1 MDLSGHVWVCAKSSA
16 SGPSHLIYK
25 SVEPFLNA
33 TDNLVF
39 NTTPITSNVDIV
51 SITFDLHNPNV
62 CYAVTDS
69 ISGTGIL
76 YKGSYIPNVEL
87 TPYLSDKAYC
97 NYVLITPYDDNSKI
111 KISNNLW
118 AIALNNPISTTSVQ
132 LPSAQISYGCSVDG
146 LTNNLLVG
154 DITNNQIVQFNLSN
168 LEPTTVIPMTNISN
182 IYSRSGNF
190 IDQGALNIYDLDT
203 YITQLNLCFQNC
215 YKKLQFL
222 DPALAIA
229 TAPSFTLNYTT
240 GKLTLNYDVAYSN
253 TGNGILINNNLL
265 PYVKYKVF
273 NNSINNLNSIVLNT
287 SGSLTQTSATIW
299 KFNQL
304 DKLVLQTSLMLV
316 SDITGD
322 NSKSLNIFTEFDID
336 TSNPTFFNND
346 CSLLYSAILLR
357 NYVLNSNT
365 ELRNIQYSFYYQY
378 KDGERYKYYIPP
390 NENLSIK
397 LQFTKFILTA

>member
-1 MDLSGHVWVCAKSSA
+1 M
-16 SGPSHLIYK
+16 
-25 SVEPFLNA
+25 
-33 TDNLVF
+33 
-39 NTTPITSNVDIV
+39 
-51 SITFDLHNPNV
+51 
-62 CYAVTDS
+62 
-69 ISGTGIL
+69 
-76 YKGSYIPNVEL
+76 
-87 TPYLSDKAYC
+87 
-97 NYVLITPYDDNSKI
+97 
-111 KISNNLW
+111 
-118 AIALNNPISTTSVQ
+118 
-132 LPSAQISYGCSVDG
+132 
-146 LTNNLLVG
+146 
-154 DITNNQIVQFNLSN
+154 
-168 LEPTTVIPMTNISN
+168 
-182 IYSRSGNF
+182 
-190 IDQGALNIYDLDT
+190 
-203 YITQLNLCFQNC
+203 
-215 YKKLQFL
+215 
-222 DPALAIA
+222 
-229 TAPSFTLNYTT
+229 
-240 GKLTLNYDVAYSN
+240 
-253 TGNGILINNNLL
+253 
-265 PYVKYKVF
+265 KYKVF

-397 LQFTKFILTA
+397 LQFTKSY